1 MARRGRQAEG
11 TAASDRPVL
20 LRARVAVLLTVVV
33 ALLSFATGVVNI
45 AARGF
50 DLPGPLPGV
59 IPQAIQQTAG
69 FTGTMTGFLMLVGA
83 YALRRGLRTGWY
95 MTMVLLPVTALQGI
109 LQASPYSLPL
119 VVLSLVSLPVVF
131 VNRRVF
137 TREAELTTGQLAALG
152 ALVGSLVYGTAG
164 AWVLREEFPQGAI
177 TNPIDA
183 LWYAVVTASTVGYG
197 DVSPDSPIGRLFG
210 LSYLIVG
217 TASFAIALGTLLGPA
232 IEARFEKALG
242 TMSDSDIDLLEDHV
256 IVVGFGDLTEP
267 ILEELG
273 GDTIEA
279 VIVTRSSDRAI
290 ELRERGFEVL
300 TGDPSDE
307 EPLRRVG
314 IERARAL
321 VAATDDD
328 AQDALA
334 ILTARELNPD
344 LRIVAGAS
352 DRENT
357 KKLRRAGADS
367 VISPAVIGGH
377 LLVRSALGDAGVED
391 LAARLLEEDE
401 DEANGEAGGG
411 RGRGRGRD

>member
-1 MARRGRQAEG
+1 MAHRGGRRQSTGG
-11 TAASDRPVL
+11 GDRPRL
-20 LRARVAVLLTVVV
+20 LRARVAVLLTALV

-45 AARGF
+45 AATGF
-50 DLPGPLPGV
+50 DLPGPLAGV
-59 IPQAIQQTAG
+59 VPQSIQQTAG

-83 YALRRGLRTGWY
+83 YALRQGLRTGWY
-95 MTMVLLPVTALQGI
+95 MTVVLLPVTAIQGV
-109 LQASPYSLPL
+109 LQASQFSLPL
-119 VVLSLVSLPVVF
+119 VVLSLVSFPAVLA
-131 VNRRVF
+131 NRRVF
-137 TREAELTTGQLAALG
+137 TRETQLTTGQLAALG

-164 AWVLREEFPQGAI
+164 SWVLREEFPEGAI

-197 DVSPDSPIGRLFG
+197 DVTPTSPVGRLFG

-242 TMSDSDIDLLEDHV
+242 TMSDTDIDLLENHV

-273 GDTIEA
+273 ADSVDT
-279 VIVTRSSDRAI
+279 VIVTRSTDRAV
-290 ELRERGFEVL
+290 ELRDRGFEVF

-344 LRIVAGAS
+344 IRIVAGAT

-377 LLVRSALGDAGVED
+377 LLVRSALGDGEMED
-391 LAARLLEEDE
+391 LADRLLSED
-401 DEANGEAGGG
+401 DGGDP
-411 RGRGRGRD
+411 RE